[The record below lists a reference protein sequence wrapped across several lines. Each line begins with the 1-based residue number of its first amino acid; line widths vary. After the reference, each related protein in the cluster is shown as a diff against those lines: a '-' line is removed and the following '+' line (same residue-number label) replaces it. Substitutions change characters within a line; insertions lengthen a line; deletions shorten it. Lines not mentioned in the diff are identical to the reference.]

1 MAKAKTNIKSKKST
15 PASHIHIALSKKNY
29 MIIGLGILLIV
40 IGYILMAANSVDGF
54 LPTVIAPIL
63 LVAGYCVVIPIGIL
77 LKDKTVSEEVTDYT
91 KVIQADK
98 GGNVS
103 VSSNIKT
110 K

>member
-1 MAKAKTNIKSKKST
+1 MAKAKSHFKSKKST
-15 PASHIHIALSKKNY
+15 PASHIHIALTKKNY

-54 LPTVIAPIL
+54 LPTVVAPIL
-63 LVAGYCVVIPIGIL
+63 LVAGYCVVIPLGIL
-77 LKDKTVSEEVTDYT
+77 LKDKTVAEEVVTDS
-91 KVIQADK
+91 KNIQTDK

-103 VSSNIKT
+103 ITSNIKT